1 MAKSE
6 LDRDVAII
14 ANAKD
19 IGVQLRKMR
28 EAAGLSREQV
38 AVYMGKSV
46 SSVVRWETNQK
57 VPTIMEAR
65 RFALVLKK
73 GGAIGNWPKASN
85 LSSPQEAY
93 SFQPIPRVLEG
104 LRLPVAV

>member
-14 ANAKD
+14 ANARD
-19 IGVQLRKMR
+19 IGAQLRKMR
-28 EAAGLSREQV
+28 EASGLTREQV

-46 SSVVRWETNQK
+46 SSLVRWETNQK

-85 LSSPQEAY
+85 LSSPQSPY
-93 SFQPIPRVLEG
+93 SFRFAPDPELV
-104 LRLPVAV
+104 PAA

>member
-1 MAKSE
+1 

-19 IGVQLRKMR
+19 IGAQLRKMR

-46 SSVVRWETNQK
+46 SSLVRWETNQK

-65 RFALVLKK
+65 RFALVLKR
-73 GGAIGNWPKASN
+73 GGAIPSNWPKARN
-85 LSSPQEAY
+85 LSSPQGAY
-93 SFQPIPRVLEG
+93 SFWPIPRADEDI
-104 LRLPVAV
+104 RLPIPA